1 MDTINERK
9 YNFLMLLLK
18 AAFVAANF
26 LNLCLIYK
34 DNYFYKEFEISK
46 VYICN

>member
-18 AAFVAANF
+18 AAFVAAMVF
-26 LNLCLIYK
+26 SLNKSNI
-34 DNYFYKEFEISK
+34 
-46 VYICN
+46 